1 MHLWKSILTEQ
12 ISDCVSFV
20 KNRKI
25 QPYKFPTAFRDDCV
39 CLRYSECT
47 HTVRPIEFLQN
58 WKINVVWL

>member
-12 ISDCVSFV
+12 ISYCVSFV
-20 KNRKI
+20 KNHKI

-47 HTVRPIEFLQN
+47 HTV
-58 WKINVVWL
+58 

>member
-47 HTVRPIEFLQN
+47 HTV
-58 WKINVVWL
+58 